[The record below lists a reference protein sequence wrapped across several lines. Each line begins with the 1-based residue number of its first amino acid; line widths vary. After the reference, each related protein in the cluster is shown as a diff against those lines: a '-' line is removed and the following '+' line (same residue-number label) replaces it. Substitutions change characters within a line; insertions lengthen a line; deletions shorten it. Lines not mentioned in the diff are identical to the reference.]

1 MALRRRLAHKEG
13 TKMRGATKMLMIS
26 SRQKD
31 GGDRRRDGEMQQ
43 HYPMHL
49 YMPPYGEEPRDNMW
63 YEAEGE
69 VRGGYTEP
77 ESRNYRRYKNGR
89 FAPRSEMDMYE
100 PMGRGG
106 SERRGTERTRST
118 RPMQIG
124 FRYEEDETRFRA
136 DANYPRMNES
146 EHRTSRMERGG
157 AEVRGYA
164 NLDEETAKEWVSK
177 MRGSDGSDG
186 GHWSMDQ
193 AKQVLKQK
201 NMDCD
206 PVEFFALLNMLYSD
220 YSQLAKT
227 YGVNSVDFYADM
239 AKAFLDDEDAVDNK
253 LMAYYECVVSR

>member
-1 MALRRRLAHKEG
+1 
-13 TKMRGATKMLMIS
+13 MLMIS

-43 HYPMHL
+43 HYPMHP

-106 SERRGTERTRST
+106 SERREAERTRST

-146 EHRTSRMERGG
+146 EHRTSKMERGG
-157 AEVRGYA
+157 AEG
-164 NLDEETAKEWVSK
+164 K
-177 MRGSDGSDG
+177 SDGKMDEKTAEEWTAQMKNVDG
-186 GHWSMDQ
+186 TKGAHWKMEQ
-193 AKQVLKQK
+193 VKQVQQVRKIE
-201 NMDCD
+201 CD
-206 PVEFFALLNMLYSD
+206 PVEFFVAMNMMYSD
-220 YSQLAKT
+220 YNKVARAH
-227 YGVNSVDFYADM
+227 GVNNVDFYADM
-239 AKAFLDDEDAVDNK
+239 AKAFLDDKDAADNK
-253 LMAYYECVVSR
+253 LMAYYECVVR

>member
-1 MALRRRLAHKEG
+1 
-13 TKMRGATKMLMIS
+13 MLMIS

-43 HYPMHL
+43 HYPMHP

-106 SERRGTERTRST
+106 SERRGAERTRST

-157 AEVRGYA
+157 AEGKSDGKM
-164 NLDEETAKEWVSK
+164 DEETAEEWTAQMKNVDGTKGAHWK
-177 MRGSDGSDG
+177 ME
-186 GHWSMDQ
+186 Q
-193 AKQVLKQK
+193 VKQVQQVRKIE
-201 NMDCD
+201 CD
-206 PVEFFALLNMLYSD
+206 PVEFFVAMNMMYSD
-220 YSQLAKT
+220 YNKVARAH
-227 YGVNSVDFYADM
+227 GVNNVDFYADM

-253 LMAYYECVVSR
+253 LMAYYERVVK